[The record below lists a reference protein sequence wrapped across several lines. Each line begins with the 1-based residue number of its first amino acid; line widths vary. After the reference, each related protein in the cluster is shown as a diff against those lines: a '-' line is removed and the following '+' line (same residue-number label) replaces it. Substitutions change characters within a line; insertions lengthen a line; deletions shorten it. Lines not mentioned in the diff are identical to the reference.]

1 MPVQLSRPAYSGRD
15 SSVIAVMRQG
25 FLQTLLEQPLLL
37 HPRQHP
43 AQHLVINVGG
53 DELHRAVAEKQDVV
67 GGKAR
72 QLAQLLR
79 AEAERF
85 AVADLPLLQRLD
97 DVGEHRLVN

>member
-1 MPVQLSRPAYSGRD
+1 MVDEFDGSAE
-15 SSVIAVMRQG
+15 RQG

-43 AQHLVINVGG
+43 AQHLVVNVGG
-53 DELHRAVAEKQDVV
+53 DELYRAVTEKQDVV
-67 GGKAR
+67 GGKTR

-85 AVADLPLLQRLD
+85 AVADLSLLQRLD
-97 DVGEHRLVN
+97 DVGEYCLVN